1 MHHLLIV
8 YFKWYSGYYY
18 FSLPSLEL
26 VLVDECLSCFDC
38 SHLMGVRWYLTVVL
52 MCISRIISDVEHL
65 FTCSLAI
72 RVLSLEKHPFQ
83 SVAHFLIE
91 LIVFVVE
98 LEKFYIC
105 DLFPHSVSCLSLCCI
120 FCWKVDFIFDSRHFI

>member
-1 MHHLLIV
+1 
-8 YFKWYSGYYY
+8 
-18 FSLPSLEL
+18 
-26 VLVDECLSCFDC
+26 
-38 SHLMGVRWYLTVVL
+38 MGVRWYLTVVL
-52 MCISRIISDVEHL
+52 MCISGIISDVEHL

-72 RVLSLEKHPFQ
+72 CVLSLEKHPFQ
-83 SVAHFLIE
+83 SVAHFLIG

-120 FCWKVDFIFDSRHFI
+120 FC

>member
-1 MHHLLIV
+1 
-8 YFKWYSGYYY
+8 
-18 FSLPSLEL
+18 
-26 VLVDECLSCFDC
+26 
-38 SHLMGVRWYLTVVL
+38 MGVRWYLTVVL

-91 LIVFVVE
+91 LIVFVVK

-120 FCWKVDFIFDSRHFI
+120 FC